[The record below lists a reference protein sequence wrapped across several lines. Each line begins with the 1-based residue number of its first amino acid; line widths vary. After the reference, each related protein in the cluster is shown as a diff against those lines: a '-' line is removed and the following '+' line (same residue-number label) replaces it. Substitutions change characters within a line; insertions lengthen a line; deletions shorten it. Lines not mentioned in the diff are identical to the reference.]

1 MTETIVVL
9 TEEPL
14 NSSDVRNLARL
25 QGEEPATYVVLVPE
39 DTHRNLLAD
48 FLDNLSL
55 LDFGQAFRELVQG
68 QPSPQQAR
76 TAADEALAASLN
88 ALAEAGLTAEG
99 RIAGDDPIPSLVE
112 AVTATDA
119 GQAVVITTPH
129 ALADTF
135 HVDWANKAQDRLGV
149 PVLHLYSGSGYIGDS

>member
-25 QGEEPATYVVLVPE
+25 QGDEAANYVVLVPE

-68 QPSPQQAR
+68 QPSPEQAR
-76 TAADEALAASLN
+76 TNADESLAASLN
-88 ALAEAGLTAEG
+88 ALAEAGLRAEG
-99 RIAGDDPIPSLVE
+99 RIAGDDPIPTLVE

-119 GQAVVITTPH
+119 RQAVVITTPH